1 MPRMKHLALM
11 LVLAL
16 EALPAAAAPKA
27 THPLASPVT
36 TLRMDGGQY
45 AGQLYYQSLPADVR
59 EKLDKKGQVLLAD
72 DKSTAGS
79 FGGYIRVV
87 ALFSLPK
94 RRVWDLVTQPSL
106 QILFMPHLVSSA
118 IVSRT
123 PEGETTDFV
132 VKVLWVSVKL
142 RVAHK
147 FYADQSRLEWALDNS
162 VKNDIKAQEGYWQFF
177 ELGPD
182 KTIGEYGT
190 RVETGLAV
198 PHFIQETLARHDI
211 PGALTAFRNYVNS
224 NGTWRRE

>member
-1 MPRMKHLALM
+1 M
-11 LVLAL
+11 
-16 EALPAAAAPKA
+16 
-27 THPLASPVT
+27 
-36 TLRMDGGQY
+36 
-45 AGQLYYQSLPADVR
+45 
-59 EKLDKKGQVLLAD
+59 LLAD

-94 RRVWDLVTQPSL
+94 KRVWDLVTQPSL

-132 VKVLWVSVKL
+132 LKVLWVSVKI

-190 RVETGLAV
+190 RVDTGLAV
-198 PHFIQETLARHDI
+198 PHFIQETLARHASRVRS
-211 PGALTAFRNYVNS
+211 PRSATTSTRTGRGGAS
-224 NGTWRRE
+224 RRYGFVGAGFAGGSGVAAMTR